1 MTSKKPLG
9 LRPVLLVAAA
19 LAAGA
24 IVGAAAVYVKGMGS
38 GNGRAVQAD
47 LTTPTGAEC
56 PITPVRKAALA
67 AAAKGEVAAMA
78 VADPPRQLDVLS
90 FKGPDGKDRSLSDFS
105 NKRLLLNIWATW
117 CFPCRE
123 EMPALDRLQKA
134 KGGNDFEVVAI
145 NIDTGGDEKPKT
157 FLSETGIK
165 SLGYY
170 RDSSMGVFNALKKEG
185 LAMGLPVTLLIDEK
199 GCVLGSMNGPAKWDS
214 ADAAALIE
222 AAAK

>member
-1 MTSKKPLG
+1 MTSKKPFG

-24 IVGAAAVYVKGMGS
+24 IVGSAAVYVKGMGS
-38 GNGRAVQAD
+38 GNGFAPAEKTAG
-47 LTTPTGAEC
+47 LGAEC
-56 PITPVRKAALA
+56 PIAPARKTALA
-67 AAAKGEVAAMA
+67 ASAKGEVAAMTIA
-78 VADPPRQLDVLS
+78 ETPRMLDGLS
-90 FKGPDGKDRSLSDFS
+90 FKGADGRDRSLKDFGG
-105 NKRLLLNIWATW
+105 KTVLMNIWATW

-123 EMPALDRLQKA
+123 EMPALDRLQNA
-134 KGGNDFEVVAI
+134 RGGQDFEVVAI

-157 FLSETGIK
+157 FLAETGIK

-199 GCVLGSMNGPAKWDS
+199 GCVLGSMNGPAKWHS
-214 ADAAALIE
+214 PDAAALIE